1 MSEAPFFCFG
11 CNQRFL
17 GERHCP
23 ECGQELG
30 DMATVPSID
39 ARAAEAREVLRLRP
53 EADNDP
59 LVDAVIA
66 DYRIDAFV
74 GRGGMA
80 RVYRAFHRT
89 LERTCALKI
98 LSDRQCVEQFFFE
111 ARAAASLVHPN
122 IVTVHNIG
130 EDRGHHFIEL
140 EYVDGASLR
149 DLVVRGGHLD
159 PSRATARMTES
170 VSGLAE
176 AHRQGIVHRDLK
188 PGNVLAPTQGG
199 AKLADFGLA
208 KRLLGPALD
217 RVDLSGTPH
226 FMAPELFD
234 GEPAGPRSD
243 VYAAGVS
250 YFYLLTGELPFGASS
265 LPEVVQNHRSGAIPD
280 ARRKAL
286 DVPDAAQ
293 AIVELCLA
301 KRPEERYAEGSVL
314 LRELRSLLGRLR
326 DFGEV
331 VKEALKGIPG
341 QLDRLGS
348 NRFRVE
354 VLLDSGRSQQV
365 VIERTPDDLVRIMSP
380 CARVHRSYLRRA
392 LELNAGISHGAICIR
407 ELDGAPFF
415 VMSNVYPWPSCD
427 PEEIRAS
434 VLEIARRADAIES
447 RLTRSDRH

>member
-1 MSEAPFFCFG
+1 MSEGPVFCFA
-11 CNQRFL
+11 CNQRIL
-17 GERHCP
+17 GEGRCP
-23 ECGQELG
+23 DCGQELG

-39 ARAAEAREVLRLRP
+39 ARAAEAREVLRLQP
-53 EADNDP
+53 ETEDDP
-59 LVDAVIA
+59 LVDSVVA

-80 RVYRAFHRT
+80 RVYRAYHRT

-98 LSDRQCVEQFFFE
+98 LSDPQCVEQFFFE

-130 EDRGHHFIEL
+130 EDRGRYYIEL

-149 DLVVRGGHLD
+149 DLVAGGGRLD
-159 PSRATARMTES
+159 PSRATARMAES

-188 PGNVLAPTQGG
+188 PGNVLAPAEGG

-265 LPEVVQNHRSGAIPD
+265 LPEVVQNHRMGAIPD
-280 ARRKAL
+280 SRRRYP

-293 AIVELCLA
+293 AIVEVSLS
-301 KRPEERYAEGSVL
+301 KRPEERYAEGAVL
-314 LRELRSLLGRLR
+314 LGELRSLFGRLR

-331 VKEALKGIPG
+331 VNAALGTVPCE
-341 QLDRLGS
+341 LHRLGPR
-348 NRFRVE
+348 RFRAE
-354 VLLDSGRSQQV
+354 VALGSRRVQRID
-365 VIERTPDDLVRIMSP
+365 IERTADDLVRIMSP
-380 CARVHRSYLRRA
+380 CARVERSYLRRA
-392 LELNAGISHGAICIR
+392 LELNAEISHGAIAIR
-407 ELDGAPFF
+407 DVDGEPHF
-415 VMSNVYPWPSCD
+415 VISNVYPWPTCD
-427 PEEIRAS
+427 PGEIRAS
-434 VLEIARRADAIES
+434 VLEIANRADAIEA
-447 RLTRSDRH
+447 RLAGSDRH